1 MAASTLFRTRVPT
14 ERLKRAEEIFAR
26 LGMKPSDAVNI
37 FLAQVELRNDM
48 PFAITTNVDR
58 LLTTGEQGKTWDNA
72 LGEY

>member
-1 MAASTLFRTRVPT
+1 MAASTLFRARVPT
-14 ERLKRAEEIFAR
+14 ERLKRAEKIFAR
-26 LGMKPSDAVNI
+26 LGMKPSDAFNI
-37 FLAQVELRNDM
+37 FLAHVELRHDM